1 MDEQKRFFWIKLKTD
16 FFQEDSPID
25 FLLSQKNGSEY
36 VVLYIKL
43 CLMTANGN
51 GRLQKQIGEMIVPY
65 DVDKIARD
73 MKYFSRDTVIVAL
86 ELYKKLGL
94 VYQELDGTL
103 VIANHTALVG
113 SESASRD
120 AIKKRN
126 QRQRAK
132 EIAAIEER
140 EGDNEGDKGGTNCLT
155 EYRDKSIEIRDKR
168 LETREQSLDT
178 RYQSTDNSNQSAN
191 ADVICETQ
199 SVSLDVK
206 EVAEAWNDLQGL
218 GIKPVSKMSASST
231 RYKAL
236 SARIRE
242 HGKDKVLEAIENIK
256 VSNFLQGMNDKGWI
270 ITFDWFA
277 KPNNFVKVLDGNYSN
292 RVTREQEKKGD
303 DRYDGI
309 RKWAERKA
317 AENTAGRDVDTR
329 AGNVVENC
337 GSAEDSVP
345 RKGFFG
351 F

>member
-1 MDEQKRFFWIKLKTD
+1 MDEQRDSSGSSLK
-16 FFQEDSPID
+16 PISSKKIVRLI
-25 FLLSQKNGSEY
+25 FYFRRKMVAKY

-140 EGDNEGDKGGTNCLT
+140 EGDNEGDKGDKLS
-155 EYRDKSIEIRDKR
+155 YR
-168 LETREQSLDT
+168 
-178 RYQSTDNSNQSAN
+178 
-191 ADVICETQ
+191 V
-199 SVSLDVK
+199 
-206 EVAEAWNDLQGL
+206 
-218 GIKPVSKMSASST
+218 
-231 RYKAL
+231 
-236 SARIRE
+236 
-242 HGKDKVLEAIENIK
+242 
-256 VSNFLQGMNDKGWI
+256 
-270 ITFDWFA
+270 
-277 KPNNFVKVLDGNYSN
+277 
-292 RVTREQEKKGD
+292 
-303 DRYDGI
+303 
-309 RKWAERKA
+309 
-317 AENTAGRDVDTR
+317 
-329 AGNVVENC
+329 
-337 GSAEDSVP
+337 
-345 RKGFFG
+345 
-351 F
+351 